1 MSIENVL
8 NRIES
13 IKERI
18 GYYSSF
24 VDTTSVGGR
33 DRAATSRPKQTLKLP
48 SSSFKQ
54 VMEGVAKEKKE
65 ERVVQKEDNRFAQLP
80 PFLPDRTIG
89 QAAKKEETGFDKVPF
104 IGEGILGPQS
114 KGEKI
119 SSLIQAYGAKYDVD
133 PALIS
138 SIIKAE
144 SNFDPRAVSSA
155 GAEGLMQLMPGTA
168 RELGV
173 ENSFDVEENIE
184 AGTRYFKGLLDRFG
198 GNLELALAAY
208 NAGPQRVERASGI
221 PNIKETKGYV
231 SKVLKHYREEG

>member
-1 MSIENVL
+1 MSIENIL
-8 NRIES
+8 QRIEA
-13 IKERI
+13 INERV
-18 GYYSSF
+18 GYYSSLAN
-24 VDTTSVGGR
+24 TTPVGGR
-33 DRAATSRPKQTLKLP
+33 DRAAKGSHLANSPEKQAPKP
-48 SSSFKQ
+48 GSSSFKQ

-65 ERVVQKEDNRFAQLP
+65 EGVAQKEDNRLTNLP
-80 PFLPDRTIG
+80 P
-89 QAAKKEETGFDKVPF
+89 GFDKVPF
-104 IGEGILGPQS
+104 IGEGIFKPPS

-133 PALIS
+133 PVLIS
-138 SIIKAE
+138 SIIKVE
-144 SNFDPRAVSSA
+144 SNFDPKAVSSA

-208 NAGPQRVERASGI
+208 NAGPQRVERAGGI

>member
-1 MSIENVL
+1 MSIERVL
-8 NRIES
+8 SRIES
-13 IKERI
+13 IKEMV

-24 VDTTSVGGR
+24 ADTMPVGGR
-33 DRAATSRPKQTLKLP
+33 DRTARRTDSSKEQVTSA
-48 SSSFKQ
+48 SFRQ
-54 VMEGVAKEKKE
+54 VMEEVAKEKKE
-65 ERVVQKEDNRFAQLP
+65 ERVVQKEDNRFSKIS
-80 PFLPDRTIG
+80 PFLPNQIIG
-89 QAAKKEETGFDKVPF
+89 QAIAEKE
-104 IGEGILGPQS
+104 ILNPQS
-114 KGEKI
+114 KGEEI

-144 SNFDPRAVSSA
+144 SNFNPVAVSSA

-168 RELGV
+168 KELGV

-184 AGTRYFKGLLDRFG
+184 AGTRYLKGLLDRFG

-208 NAGPQRVERASGI
+208 NAGPERVKNAGGI

-231 SKVLKHYREEG
+231 SRVLRYYKEGG

>member
-1 MSIENVL
+1 
-8 NRIES
+8 
-13 IKERI
+13 
-18 GYYSSF
+18 
-24 VDTTSVGGR
+24 
-33 DRAATSRPKQTLKLP
+33 
-48 SSSFKQ
+48 
-54 VMEGVAKEKKE
+54 MEGVAKEKKE